1 MLISAVVVNYCEI
14 LKNIIMEVLDII
26 FFVLLACVT
35 VLTVALII
43 CLIIRHT
50 KLSKVKNYD
59 DLNKA
64 LSYGTKLVQIA
75 IVVSVLCMAVGMLSL
90 AFGVHP
96 PMSAMRITGIV
107 LSAFWFLAAVVF
119 IFLIRKKK

>member
-1 MLISAVVVNYCEI
+1 
-14 LKNIIMEVLDII
+14 MEVLNII
-26 FFVLLACVT
+26 FAVLLVCVMI
-35 VLTVALII
+35 LAVALII

-64 LSYGTKLVQIA
+64 LSYGTKLLNIT
-75 IVVSVLCMAVGMLSL
+75 IVVALLGIGVGMLSL

-96 PMSAMRITGIV
+96 PMSAMQITGIV